1 MLNRRVDLTAP
12 KRLFQNFNYVIV
24 KNVDASVEN
33 IDEDH
38 ADLCE
43 LEVSG
48 YGCSSTVRLL
58 ELTRVRLVV
67 VATSY
72 LSSFYTFR

>member
-1 MLNRRVDLTAP
+1 MLIRLVDLTAP

-33 IDEDH
+33 IDEEH

-43 LEVSG
+43 LEV
-48 YGCSSTVRLL
+48 RLL
-58 ELTRVRLVV
+58 
-67 VATSY
+67 
-72 LSSFYTFR
+72 